1 LERVRGAIAIAE
13 FYERRGKWIAAYKY
27 FGETSSRAAAVEG
40 LAAKDSPAY
49 EEAERMNKQAKTSL
63 VRVAKKS
70 VREALD
76 LAEDIQ
82 NVELS
87 GLKNLSGRL
96 LGSVEHASR
105 RIELNLRL
113 PESELRAAV
122 AGDESEYQTVLA
134 IKKSAGEI
142 LPAIQAEIDR
152 REAEANKE

>member
-1 LERVRGAIAIAE
+1 
-13 FYERRGKWIAAYKY
+13 
-27 FGETSSRAAAVEG
+27 
-40 LAAKDSPAY
+40 
-49 EEAERMNKQAKTSL
+49 MNKQAKTSL
-63 VRVAKKS
+63 FRVAKKS

-76 LAEDIQ
+76 LTEEMQ
-82 NVELS
+82 NVKLSELMS
-87 GLKNLSGRL
+87 LSDRR